1 VTRDRPCEPEC
12 SRAKGRP
19 ALTIAYPQPMPT
31 PDVTAVVERAIHDC
45 LVLRVTYRALD
56 GSVGT
61 QEIEP
66 LAIRFNH
73 AKHRVLW
80 CWSRG
85 VEHIEELI
93 WDGIE
98 DAVET
103 GATFAPRQWTEP

>member
-1 VTRDRPCEPEC
+1 
-12 SRAKGRP
+12 
-19 ALTIAYPQPMPT
+19 MPT
-31 PDVTAVVERAIHDC
+31 PDVTALVERAIHDC

-98 DAVET
+98 SAVDT
-103 GATFAPRQWTEP
+103 GETFAPRPWVEP